1 MLDVPPPPWEAQRPP
16 GVEMSYFCMPAAL
29 VHLCCRAL
37 DYRHVYMVLNGPQ
50 LAALPCILAAF
61 LFSRLDS
68 VLTPLEVGPFHLLPG
83 YPAGIP
89 GRTLLVERVGSDL
102 NTRGYFD
109 PADNDATGTRV
120 PARFEGPWFHVLPH
134 L

>member
-1 MLDVPPPPWEAQRPP
+1 
-16 GVEMSYFCMPAAL
+16 
-29 VHLCCRAL
+29 
-37 DYRHVYMVLNGPQ
+37 MV
-50 LAALPCILAAF
+50 
-61 LFSRLDS
+61 R
-68 VLTPLEVGPFHLLPG
+68 VEVGPFHLLRG

-89 GRTLLVERVGSDL
+89 GRTLLVERVGSGL